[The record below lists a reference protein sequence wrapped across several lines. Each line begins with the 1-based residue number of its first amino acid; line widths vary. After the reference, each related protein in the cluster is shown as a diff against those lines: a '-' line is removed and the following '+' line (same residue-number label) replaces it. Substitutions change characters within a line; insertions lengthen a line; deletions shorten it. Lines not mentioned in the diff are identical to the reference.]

1 MKILLLAIQFTT
13 GLGLIL
19 LVLLHS
25 AKGEGFGSIG
35 GQAKL
40 FASQKGLEAGLN
52 RITTIAAVVFILA
65 SILLSLIK

>member
-1 MKILLLAIQFTT
+1 MKIFLLAIQFVT
-13 GLGLIL
+13 GVGLIL

-52 RITTIAAVVFILA
+52 KITAVAAVLFVLA
-65 SILLSLIK
+65 SVLLSLIK